1 MIKKINNIPF
11 HNFIWLSNVV
21 FILSHVG
28 RVSDQIV
35 GKFLFLDN
43 LTCLYKSL
51 KREKLKIC
59 CCFFLNDNVNAVCP
73 ILVRSRI
80 YLLCN
85 LPIGASIS
93 WLVCEC
99 KTLVKVALLLLISVS
114 NYAAF
119 KRSFKSFKTSFSYS
133 SRIYG
138 NRQGLVW
145 VTGGDRTYGLS

>member
-1 MIKKINNIPF
+1 M
-11 HNFIWLSNVV
+11 SNVV

-43 LTCLYKSL
+43 LTCLSKSL

-59 CCFFLNDNVNAVCP
+59 CFFILNDNVNAICP

-85 LPIGASIS
+85 LPIAASIS
-93 WLVCEC
+93 
-99 KTLVKVALLLLISVS
+99 
-114 NYAAF
+114 
-119 KRSFKSFKTSFSYS
+119 
-133 SRIYG
+133 
-138 NRQGLVW
+138 
-145 VTGGDRTYGLS
+145 